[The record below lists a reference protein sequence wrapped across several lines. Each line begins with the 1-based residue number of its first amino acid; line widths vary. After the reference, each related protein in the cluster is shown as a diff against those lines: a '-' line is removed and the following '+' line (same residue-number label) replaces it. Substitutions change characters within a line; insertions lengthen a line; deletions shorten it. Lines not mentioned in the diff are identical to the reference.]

1 MRTTIFLAII
11 FFSHFFFS
19 QNLIELEDSLCQRL
33 KEMRAAKT
41 EDEMLRINNIFTHEM
56 ESFLRKEGA
65 FAHSFTQL
73 KTIADLKS
81 DDGLVRIIHWNL
93 EFPDFSYTYAGFIA
107 RWDPDEET
115 MQLTELKDV
124 NSPYTPIPEQVID
137 AKNWYGALYYKI
149 ITVEFNGENEYVLLG
164 WDGGT
169 ASSNFK
175 IIDVLTFRGN
185 NVRFG
190 SPLFVNKSKTLKR
203 VVFEYSDRSNMSL
216 RMDEPRKRIVFDHLS
231 PENPSLNEI
240 RSFYVPDFSYDAY
253 VWNED
258 RFELH
263 EDVIA
268 INDEKEPKSS
278 EIYVLNPATG
288 KPEKQKF
295 SRKWLSPEDA
305 THPGD
310 IGHVPRTPESEKI
323 TTSEE
328 SSEEVIPKR
337 RWWDRRNPDNL
348 SVTTGKYKR
357 NRRRPPQP

>member
-1 MRTTIFLAII
+1 MRIPILLALT
-11 FFSHFFFS
+11 FFSSLLFS
-19 QNLIELEDSLCQRL
+19 QDLMALEDNLNQRLIEL
-33 KEMRAAKT
+33 RAAKT
-41 EDEMLRINNIFTHEM
+41 EDEMLRINDSFTRDM
-56 ESFLRKEGA
+56 ESFLQKEGA
-65 FAHSFTQL
+65 FNYRFTKL

-81 DDGLVRIIHWNL
+81 DDGLVRIVHWNL
-93 EFPDFSYTYAGFIA
+93 EFPDFSYAYAGFVA
-107 RWDPDEET
+107 RWDPDEEK
-115 MQLTELKDV
+115 MLLTEMKDV

-137 AKNWYGALYYKI
+137 AKNWYGALYYKM

-169 ASSNFK
+169 TSSNFK

-216 RMDEPRKRIVFDHLS
+216 RMDEIRKRIVFDHLS
-231 PENPSLNEI
+231 PENPSLNGI

-258 RFELH
+258 RFELY

-268 INDEKEPKSS
+268 INDEKDEKSS
-278 EIYVLNPATG
+278 EIYVLNPNTG

-295 SRKWLSPEDA
+295 SLKWISPDDA
-305 THPGD
+305 NHPGS
-310 IGHVPRTPESEKI
+310 GHHVPRTPETEKAEI
-323 TTSEE
+323 KDDFTEQG
-328 SSEEVIPKR
+328 IPKKK
-337 RWWDRRNPDNL
+337 WWDRRNPDNL